1 MIVRIKRKYYS
12 EEKKPNKPKLADFVD
27 LEKKDDASDYLSIL
41 DGDDSDWRRA
51 KEAEEMRFRRDKNIF
66 KKHLFELNKDLEDA
80 ERDSIEE
87 TRKEGKWTGG
97 IGGGIAGGVIGA
109 GAGALLGS
117 LSHNP
122 NMMAAGLG
130 VGGLGGLGLGA
141 WGGSKLGA
149 RINEDNMKDLI
160 GRVKKNQKIREEE
173 EKRNGWTAE
182 DIIKIKKKLGIK

>member
-1 MIVRIKRKYYS
+1 
-12 EEKKPNKPKLADFVD
+12 
-27 LEKKDDASDYLSIL
+27 
-41 DGDDSDWRRA
+41 
-51 KEAEEMRFRRDKNIF
+51 MRFRRDKNIF

-97 IGGGIAGGVIGA
+97 IGGGIAGGVLGA

-122 NMMAAGLG
+122 NMMTAGLSI
-130 VGGLGGLGLGA
+130 GGLGGLGLGA